1 MQIVFF
7 FFFLNKIIFLARIKI
22 DTKSLV
28 LELFASLADDYEIE
42 DFKNAN
48 EQTKIYTGFGGKL
61 DSLGMV
67 RLVAELEDFFSQKL
81 DKEVVLADDKMMS
94 AKNSPLKDVG
104 SLIAYVDSK
113 IKEL

>member
-1 MQIVFF
+1 M
-7 FFFLNKIIFLARIKI
+7 

-28 LELFASLADDYEIE
+28 LELLASLADDYEIE

-67 RLVAELEDFFSQKL
+67 RLVAELEDFFSQKI